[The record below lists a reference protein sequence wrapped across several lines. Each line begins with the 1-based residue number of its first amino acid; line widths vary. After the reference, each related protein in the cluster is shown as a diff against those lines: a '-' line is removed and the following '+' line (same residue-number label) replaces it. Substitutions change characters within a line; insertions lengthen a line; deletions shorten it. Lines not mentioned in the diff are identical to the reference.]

1 MDQEKL
7 ELLHQEDW
15 LGAHQQIR
23 NWHTGY
29 NQIQGDVRRVYCQIL

>member
-23 NWHTGY
+23 NWYTGY
-29 NQIQGDVRRVYCQIL
+29 Y

>member
-15 LGAHQQIR
+15 LRTHQQIR
-23 NWHTGY
+23 NWDSGY
-29 NQIQGDVRRVYCQIL
+29 YQIQGDVRRVYYQIF